1 MNKIRYTAIFA
12 LALCVFVSCK
22 KESLLTYDIPDNI
35 YFNYKTPNGLA
46 ADSTEATF
54 ATRSLLTTDSVLKI
68 PIIATGTASDHD
80 RTYKIIVIDSNTTA
94 IAGKHFILPATFTF
108 RAGRIIDS
116 LPVKLLRTV
125 DLQNKAVKLKLALQ
139 PGGDFKTDIKFIN
152 TITSGTIN
160 SLTFKVNISDLFT
173 AWSSS
178 FTAYYGTFSIKKVKL
193 INQIAGM
200 PLDYYTKGWL
210 TDLQF
215 ASRVGSWT
223 ITMSHYLV
231 DQKAAGH
238 TVYEDDWVTEMKMAP
253 AYQ

>member
-1 MNKIRYTAIFA
+1 MNKIRYIAIFA
-12 LALCVFVSCK
+12 SALCVFASCK
-22 KESLLTYDIPDNI
+22 KSSLLTYDIPDSI
-35 YFNYKTPNGLA
+35 YFNYKASNGLI

-54 ATRSLLTTDSVLKI
+54 ATKSISTTDSTLKI
-68 PIIATGTASDHD
+68 PITATGTAADHD
-80 RTYKIIVIDSNTTA
+80 RTYKIIVVDSNTTA
-94 IAGKHFILPATFTF
+94 IAGKHFILPVTFTF

-116 LPVKLLRTV
+116 LPLKLLRTV
-125 DLQNKAVKLKLALQ
+125 DLQSKAVKLKLALQ
-139 PGGDFKTDIKFIN
+139 PGGDFKTDIKSVN
-152 TITSGTIN
+152 TITAGTIN
-160 SLTFKVNISDLFT
+160 ALTFKVNISDMFT

-178 FTAYYGTFSIKKVKL
+178 FTAYYGTFSIKKVRL

-238 TVYEDDWVTEMKMAP
+238 TVYEDDGVTEMKMAL